1 MLAAVSTAA
10 LAQLRHNYVFNTK
23 SVGTHSNRHNINDGI
38 NRANLMEMH
47 CILLHCMRLCLSIR
61 NNIKNLQRQFLGC
74 STHIRSINN
83 RNNLLQTAVLMVM
96 MMLMRHMAVLM
107 FMVVVMMM
115 FMIVLMFMVMMMF
128 IFVLMLVVI
137 MMFVFVLMLV
147 VMMMFML
154 MAMHYSI
161 AVTMQKGHIMVMVSM
176 LLVQNNIKITAVNA
190 CFRHSADFIFKALCR
205 NTLQSLIQ
213 CLFVRAQ
220 VQKCCYQHIA
230 ADAGITF
237 QI

>member
-1 MLAAVSTAA
+1 
-10 LAQLRHNYVFNTK
+10 
-23 SVGTHSNRHNINDGI
+23 
-38 NRANLMEMH
+38 MEMH

-83 RNNLLQTAVLMVM
+83 RNNFLQTAVLMVM

-115 FMIVLMFMVMMMF
+115 FMLMFMVMVMMM
-128 IFVLMLVVI
+128 FVLMVMLVVM
-137 MMFVFVLMLV
+137 MMFVLMVMLV

-154 MAMHYSI
+154 MAMYYSI
-161 AVTMQKGHIMVMVSM
+161 TVTMQKGHIVVMVSM
-176 LLVQNNIKITAVNA
+176 LLVQNNIKIAAVNA
-190 CFRHSADFIFKALCR
+190 CLRHSADSILKALCR
-205 NTLQSLIQ
+205 NTLQCLIKR
-213 CLFVRAQ
+213 LLIRAQ
-220 VQKCCYQHIA
+220 IQKCCYQHIA
-230 ADAGITF
+230 ADTGITF

>member
-1 MLAAVSTAA
+1 MLAADSTAA

-47 CILLHCMRLCLSIR
+47 CILFHCMRLCLSIR

-107 FMVVVMMM
+107 FM
-115 FMIVLMFMVMMMF
+115 LMVMMMF
-128 IFVLMLVVI
+128 VLMLMVMVM
-137 MMFVFVLMLV
+137 MMFVFVLM

-154 MAMHYSI
+154 MAMYYSI
-161 AVTMQKGHIMVMVSM
+161 AVAMQKGHIMVMVSM
-176 LLVQNNIKITAVNA
+176 LLVQNNVKITAVNA
-190 CFRHSADFIFKALCR
+190 CLRHSADFILKSLRR
-205 NTLQSLIQ
+205 NTLQSLIKR
-213 CLFVRAQ
+213 LLIRA
-220 VQKCCYQHIA
+220 
-230 ADAGITF
+230 
-237 QI
+237 

>member
-1 MLAAVSTAA
+1 MLAADSTAA
-10 LAQLRHNYVFNTK
+10 LAQLRYNNVFNAQA
-23 SVGTHSNRHNINDGI
+23 VGTHSNRYNINDGI

-47 CILLHCMRLCLSIR
+47 CILLHSMCFSLGIR

-96 MMLMRHMAVLM
+96 MMLMRYMAVFMFVTMLM
-107 FMVVVMMM
+107 VMIMMM
-115 FMIVLMFMVMMMF
+115 
-128 IFVLMLVVI
+128 
-137 MMFVFVLMLV
+137 FVLMLV

-154 MAMHYSI
+154 VLMVMVMFVFVLMLVIMMMFMLMTMHYSI
-161 AVTMQKGHIMVMVSM
+161 AVAMQKGHIMIMISM
-176 LLVQNNIKITAVNA
+176 LLVQNNIKIAAVNA
-190 CFRHSADFIFKALCR
+190 CLKHSADFILKALRR
-205 NTLQSLIQ
+205 NTLQSLIKRP
-213 CLFVRAQ
+213 FIRAQ
-220 VQKCCYQHIA
+220 IQKCCYQHIA

>member
-1 MLAAVSTAA
+1 
-10 LAQLRHNYVFNTK
+10 
-23 SVGTHSNRHNINDGI
+23 
-38 NRANLMEMH
+38 
-47 CILLHCMRLCLSIR
+47 
-61 NNIKNLQRQFLGC
+61 
-74 STHIRSINN
+74 
-83 RNNLLQTAVLMVM
+83 MVM

-115 FMIVLMFMVMMMF
+115 FMLVLMVMVM
-128 IFVLMLVVI
+128 

-147 VMMMFML
+147 VMIMLML

-161 AVTMQKGHIMVMVSM
+161 VVAMQKGHIMVMVSM

>member
-1 MLAAVSTAA
+1 
-10 LAQLRHNYVFNTK
+10 
-23 SVGTHSNRHNINDGI
+23 
-38 NRANLMEMH
+38 
-47 CILLHCMRLCLSIR
+47 
-61 NNIKNLQRQFLGC
+61 
-74 STHIRSINN
+74 
-83 RNNLLQTAVLMVM
+83 MVM

-107 FMVVVMMM
+107 FMVVVTMM
-115 FMIVLMFMVMMMF
+115 L
-128 IFVLMLVVI
+128 
-137 MMFVFVLMLV
+137 
-147 VMMMFML
+147 ML

-161 AVTMQKGHIMVMVSM
+161 VVAMQKGHIMVMVSM

>member
-1 MLAAVSTAA
+1 MLAADSTAA

-23 SVGTHSNRHNINDGI
+23 TVGTHSNRHNINDGI

-47 CILLHCMRLCLSIR
+47 CILLHSMRLCLSIR

-74 STHIRSINN
+74 NTHIRSINN

-96 MMLMRHMAVLM
+96 MMLMRHMAMLM
-107 FMVVVMMM
+107 VMVVVMMM
-115 FMIVLMFMVMMMF
+115 FV
-128 IFVLMLVVI
+128 FVLMLVVMVM

-161 AVTMQKGHIMVMVSM
+161 AVAMQKGHIMVMVSM
-176 LLVQNNIKITAVNA
+176 LLVQNNIKIAAVNA
-190 CFRHSADFIFKALCR
+190 CFRHSADFILKALCR

-220 VQKCCYQHIA
+220 I
-230 ADAGITF
+230 
-237 QI
+237 

>member
-1 MLAAVSTAA
+1 
-10 LAQLRHNYVFNTK
+10 
-23 SVGTHSNRHNINDGI
+23 
-38 NRANLMEMH
+38 
-47 CILLHCMRLCLSIR
+47 MRLCLSIR

-107 FMVVVMMM
+107 FM
-115 FMIVLMFMVMMMF
+115 
-128 IFVLMLVVI
+128 
-137 MMFVFVLMLV
+137 LV

-161 AVTMQKGHIMVMVSM
+161 AVTMQKVHIVVMVSM
-176 LLVQNNIKITAVNA
+176 LLVQNNIKIAAVNA
-190 CFRHSADFIFKALCR
+190 CFRHSADFILKALRR

-213 CLFVRAQ
+213 YFFVRA
-220 VQKCCYQHIA
+220 
-230 ADAGITF
+230 
-237 QI
+237 